1 MSENRYPNRETLYKE
16 LKKYGLRV
24 LPATVDSYFN
34 GKRKFPMYDSD
45 LKAICFLADEIIPEK
60 KIPQTIF
67 PILKKSK
74 RLYNSTMI
82 TLGRNLKQELQQ
94 FLKDK
99 TVGEILQK
107 KDFTVDALQEFINK
121 YMPLL
126 TITKIEEVSDE
137 Q

>member
-1 MSENRYPNRETLYKE
+1 MSESRYPDRDALYSK
-16 LKKYGLRV
+16 LKQYGLRV
-24 LPATVDSYFN
+24 RLETVESYLS
-34 GKRKFPMYDSD
+34 GKSKFPMYDSD
-45 LKAICFLADEIIPEK
+45 LKAICTLADEITGK
-60 KIPQTIF
+60 KISQGIF
-67 PILKKSK
+67 SELRKSK

-82 TLGRNLKQELQQ
+82 ALGRNLKQELQQ

-107 KDFTVDALQEFINK
+107 KNFTADALQQFISE

-126 TITKIEEVSDE
+126 TITNKEEVSDE